1 MVSIWK
7 GLLSIEKGWFNKKE
21 FKKEVYNYTS
31 KISLSKFIYRS
42 IFLQLRMHL
51 FLLAISLLV
60 LFVNGLGDSKTC
72 GRECQRETLACSMK
86 CRENH
91 LSHRRK
97 FFKCSRQC
105 KIDNTKCEEECTC
118 TNLCSKE
125 IRACDLGCS
134 KYLFTFSWDREEC
147 FKECIHEDKYCN
159 DYCEKM

>member
-1 MVSIWK
+1 
-7 GLLSIEKGWFNKKE
+7 
-21 FKKEVYNYTS
+21 
-31 KISLSKFIYRS
+31 
-42 IFLQLRMHL
+42 MHL

-72 GRECQRETLACSMK
+72 GRECQRETLECSMK

-105 KIDNTKCEEECTC
+105 KIGNTKCEEECTC

>member
-1 MVSIWK
+1 MKKVDLIKRNLKKRFIIIRLKFPCQS
-7 GLLSIEKGWFNKKE
+7 LSIE
-21 FKKEVYNYTS
+21 V
-31 KISLSKFIYRS
+31 L
-42 IFLQLRMHL
+42 FLQLRMQHL

-72 GRECQRETLACSMK
+72 GRECQRETLECSME

-91 LSHRRK
+91 LSRRRK